1 MLPMLLSCVNSINNL
16 DDFILTYIAFK
27 QNYISD
33 EYINRQF
40 ITISEKYPDAW
51 KVCQKIYNYG
61 TGISI
66 SDDNKK
72 KSDFC

>member
-1 MLPMLLSCVNSINNL
+1 MLPMLLSWRNSINNL

-40 ITISEKYPDAW
+40 ITIS
-51 KVCQKIYNYG
+51 
-61 TGISI
+61 
-66 SDDNKK
+66 
-72 KSDFC
+72 